1 MFVCLFELLETKIPF
16 RVCMFLGIVVVV
28 GCMEVMKF
36 ADELSLKPVTSFDV
50 RNRDKNRS
58 FRKALHPNIA
68 REGRESH
75 KLMIY
80 LSPSSFFMDI
90 RLHL

>member
-1 MFVCLFELLETKIPF
+1 
-16 RVCMFLGIVVVV
+16 MFLGIVVVV

-58 FRKALHPNIA
+58 LRKALHPNIA